1 MASETTRG
9 DLGERLASVDVNR
22 WPARIVGIVLFF
34 VGWFA
39 VASVFPN
46 ELMPYPVETL
56 QVVYDLFR
64 SGKVLPE
71 VTATL
76 TRIFWGFLASM
87 LLGIQM
93 GVFMGLDDYQRK
105 FLTPH
110 IVIGL
115 SAPLIAWS
123 VIATL
128 IFGFSIYA
136 PILATILTAAPFI
149 AITVWK
155 GVEDIDTDL
164 LEMSNSFGI
173 SRRRTI
179 FKVVLPSVA
188 PELFTAFRFGL
199 SLSWKIV
206 TITEIFASNSGI
218 GYQIIR
224 AYGFVRFDEAWA
236 WAVIF
241 MGIVLILEYGVIK
254 PVQWRVLRY
263 RPDTEISLVGR

>member
-1 MASETTRG
+1 MSEKNARNENGRETASSRRRVLEIGAAT
-9 DLGERLASVDVNR
+9 ASVALVPNV
-22 WPARIVGIVLFF
+22 VG
-34 VGWFA
+34 
-39 VASVFPN
+39 
-46 ELMPYPVETL
+46 
-56 QVVYDLFR
+56 
-64 SGKVLPE
+64 
-71 VTATL
+71 
-76 TRIFWGFLASM
+76 
-87 LLGIQM
+87 
-93 GVFMGLDDYQRK
+93 
-105 FLTPH
+105 
-110 IVIGL
+110 
-115 SAPLIAWS
+115 
-123 VIATL
+123 ATL

-188 PELFTAFRFGL
+188 PELFTSFRFGL

-241 MGIVLILEYGVIK
+241 MGIFLLLEYGLIK

-263 RPDTEISLVGR
+263 RPDTDISFVGGR